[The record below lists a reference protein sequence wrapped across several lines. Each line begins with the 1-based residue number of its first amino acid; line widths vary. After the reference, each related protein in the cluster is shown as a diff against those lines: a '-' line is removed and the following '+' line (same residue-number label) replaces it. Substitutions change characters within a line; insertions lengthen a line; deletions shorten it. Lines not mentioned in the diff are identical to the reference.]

1 MVKVITLWKSHH
13 HYTQHAYMYTIFI
26 HSMLQ
31 YAHAICTCNMHM
43 QCAHAICTCNMRMQ
57 YAHAICTCNMHTQYA
72 YAICI
77 CNMHMQY
84 AYAICICNMNKKNAY
99 TVCIHNMH
107 MQYTY
112 TICIR
117 NMHTE
122 YASHKNNGYSAND
135 IKNLLGMM
143 GIPTLSQNYQMVLVG
158 HEPTCI
164 APLKQRGYSHRS

>member
-13 HYTQHAYMYTIFI
+13 HYTQYAYMYTIFI
-26 HSMLQ
+26 YSMQQ

-43 QCAHAICTCNMRMQ
+43 QYAYAICIR
-57 YAHAICTCNMHTQYA
+57 NMHTQYA

-77 CNMHMQY
+77 CNMH
-84 AYAICICNMNKKNAY
+84 KKNAY
-99 TVCIHNMH
+99 TVCIHDMH

-112 TICIR
+112 TICIC

-143 GIPTLSQNYQMVLVG
+143 GILTLSQNYQMVLVG
-158 HEPTCI
+158 HGPTRI
-164 APLKQRGYSHRS
+164 APLKQRGYSHRR